1 MSLTLPVP
9 HGARVLIT
17 WPGPRVAETVHALT
31 DQGAHVT
38 ITPMGSTTPETRAVM
53 ADLEGRQLATIIDEV
68 HITDFDVVL
77 RDPAVPSSPNSS
89 VGDASAVPNPPNSS
103 VGDTPALA
111 GRVTLVGGGPG
122 SVDLLTVA
130 GLRAI
135 QTADVLVCDRLAPLS
150 ALSQARPDAEVIHVG
165 KIPRGAFTP
174 QEAIND
180 LLVEHALAGK
190 YVVRLKGGDNYVFG
204 RGGEEWLACRAHG
217 IPVEVVP
224 GVTSA
229 VAVPALAGIP
239 LTHRG
244 LTQGFVVVSGHVGP
258 RDERN
263 EANWAALAQ
272 SGLTIVVLMGVA
284 ALAEIADVLIEH
296 GLAPDTP
303 AASIADGAMPSQ
315 RMARAPLSQI
325 AEAAAEQDITA
336 PAITIIGPVVAA
348 LEG

>member
-53 ADLEGRQLATIIDEV
+53 ADLEGRQLATVIDEV

-77 RDPAVPSSPNSS
+77 RDPMTTSPDNT
-89 VGDASAVPNPPNSS
+89 AATA
-103 VGDTPALA
+103 DTPQ
-111 GRVTLVGGGPG
+111 GRVSLVGGGPG

-135 QTADVLVCDRLAPLS
+135 QHADVLVCDRLAPLS

-217 IPVEVVP
+217 IPVEVIP

-263 EANWAALAQ
+263 DANWAALAQ

-284 ALAEIADVLIEH
+284 AIAEIADVLIEH
-296 GLAPDTP
+296 GLDPDTP

-315 RMARAPLSQI
+315 RMARASLSQI
-325 AEAAAEQDITA
+325 ADAAAEQDITA
-336 PAITIIGPVVAA
+336 PAITVIGPVVAA
-348 LEG
+348 LED